1 MRQIARSSAMGSGRF
16 ASMIAAVMRSSMDVG
31 GATGAQIDWMIRGP
45 ARPRAGRVRVR
56 WPRGWCGAVFDG
68 ERECAARA
76 AQVQVRVAPGME
88 LGGAAQRLAGAHA
101 SGGFAGVMHE
111 EHGKLVL
118 SLQRA

>member
-1 MRQIARSSAMGSGRF
+1 MAGGDGAARCSTVSESA
-16 ASMIAAVMRSSMDVG
+16 
-31 GATGAQIDWMIRGP
+31 P
-45 ARPRAGRVRVR
+45 
-56 WPRGWCGAVFDG
+56 
-68 ERECAARA
+68 ARA